1 MNARVGKLVCDARA
15 IRQSIIRTASAAP
28 VDGVHLGPAL
38 SMVEIAAALY
48 GAVMRYDPKNMASRA
63 RDRFLLSKGHAAL
76 ALYATLHHYGVLSD
90 ESWRRLII
98 AVLAFRR

>member
-1 MNARVGKLVCDARA
+1 MNARVAKLALDARA

-48 GAVMRYDPKNMASRA
+48 GAVMRFDPKIWPRWRA
-63 RDRFLLSKGHAAL
+63 TVFCSAKAMRR
-76 ALYATLHHYGVLSD
+76 
-90 ESWRRLII
+90 WRSTPRCII
-98 AVLAFRR
+98 TAC